1 MTSNI
6 SNLIQLRQ
14 KQWSKWLVVN
24 ITLAAFILMIAI
36 LSIMLGNTIYSFSDT
51 FHALM
56 GEQVQGASFAIQ
68 TIRLP
73 RVLAAILVGL
83 SFGISGDIFQTM
95 LRNPLANPNVLGITS
110 GASAFAVFCILIL
123 NANYSVTSTAAIIGG
138 LVTVLVIYF
147 LSNMNRFSIGK
158 LILIG
163 IGIQALTNALISY
176 FILIGSEKNLNSAL
190 RWLSGSLNGVTLSQ
204 LPLILIA
211 LFILLPVMMY
221 LSRSLSLFELGEEA
235 SIALGNNN
243 NVTRVVLLVAAVI
256 LISLAT
262 SITGPIAF
270 ISFLAAPISKR
281 LVGGSHSSLFTSGLI
296 GILLVL
302 LGDLVGQHAFG
313 IRYPVGVIT
322 GLLGSP
328 YLIYLL
334 IRMNKRGEL

>member
-1 MTSNI
+1 MI
-6 SNLIQLRQ
+6 SVFNSIKQLRQ
-14 KQWSKWLVVN
+14 KQRRNWLLIN
-24 ITLAAFILMIAI
+24 ILLVTIISIIAI
-36 LSIMLGNTIYSFSDT
+36 LSVILGNTIYSFSDT
-51 FHALM
+51 FNALI
-56 GEQVQGASFAIQ
+56 GKQVQGASFAVQ

-83 SFGISGDIFQTM
+83 AFGISGDVFQTM

-110 GASAFAVFCILIL
+110 GASAFAVFCILL
-123 NANYSVTSTAAIIGG
+123 LHANYSVTSSAAIAGG
-138 LVTVLVIYF
+138 LITVTAIYF
-147 LSNMNRFSIGK
+147 LSNINRFSIGK

-163 IGIQALTNALISY
+163 IGMQALTNALISY

-190 RWLSGSLNGVTLSQ
+190 RWLSGSLNGVTLDQ
-204 LPLILIA
+204 LPLLLIA
-211 LFILLPVMMY
+211 LLFLLPIILY
-221 LSRSLSLFELGEEA
+221 LSKSLSLFELGEEA

-243 NVTRVVLLVAAVI
+243 KLTRVVLLIAAVI

-281 LVGGSHSSLFTSGLI
+281 LIGGSHSSLFTSGLI

-302 LGDLVGQHAFG
+302 LGDLIGQHAFS